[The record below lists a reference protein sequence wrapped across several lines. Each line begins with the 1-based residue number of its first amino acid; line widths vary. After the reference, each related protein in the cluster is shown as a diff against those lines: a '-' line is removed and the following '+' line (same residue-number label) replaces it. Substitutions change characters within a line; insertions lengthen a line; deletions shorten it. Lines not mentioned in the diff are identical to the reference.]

1 MLAQLSFYR
10 QNAGC
15 HEMQWWCALT
25 LPELGQKWIMS
36 QEADIFG
43 MVVSF
48 VVSLCLLFG
57 LPWMDAFQNAQAPVQ
72 RPVTCM
78 QLMAEG
84 CIEVL
89 QMQ

>member
-1 MLAQLSFYR
+1 
-10 QNAGC
+10 
-15 HEMQWWCALT
+15 MQWWRALT

-48 VVSLCLLFG
+48 VVSLRLLFG
-57 LPWMDAFQNAQAPVQ
+57 LPWMDAFQDAQAPVKP
-72 RPVTCM
+72 PVTCM

-84 CIEVL
+84 RIEVL